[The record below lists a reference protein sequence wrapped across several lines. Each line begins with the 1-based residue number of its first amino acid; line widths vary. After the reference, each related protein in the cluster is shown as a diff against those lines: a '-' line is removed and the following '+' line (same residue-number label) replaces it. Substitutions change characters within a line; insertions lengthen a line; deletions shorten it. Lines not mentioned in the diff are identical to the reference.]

1 MPTRFRFLTAALLV
15 AGLLFTPFAG
25 LLRAQEKAPP
35 RDLVRLGNL
44 KFAHY
49 GAVAY
54 LKEIGAKHGLEFR
67 EQMFSKGV
75 DIVPAIMSGEIDIAA
90 SALEAAIAGRAGGS
104 PVYIIAG
111 FAKGGVRMVA
121 GKDSGIKSVADLK
134 GRKVGVTRGG
144 PQELCLFAE
153 LAKFGLTF
161 SDQPGKD
168 VQLFYLPYADLNQA
182 LQGKQ
187 IDAMSQSEP
196 QSTQA
201 ITGGYGVELLKPYD
215 TEIGEPIRA
224 LVMTE
229 KMYNEKPDVARRV
242 LACFVESTKYFLD
255 HPEFAQ
261 KYVCETVFKSQLSAE
276 DYRAAVE
283 NAKFTYDITAEH
295 VQATTDLMVKFGSGK
310 MSVPPVAKDYVKLDL
325 LARAKQDLGVK

>member
-1 MPTRFRFLTAALLV
+1 MTSVLRRSAALL
-15 AGLLFTPFAG
+15 ALGLLAFSPPAS
-25 LLRAQEKAPP
+25 AQEK
-35 RDLVRLGNL
+35 RDVVRLGNL

-54 LKEIGAKHGLEFR
+54 LKEIGARHGLEFQER
-67 EQMFSKGV
+67 MFAKGV
-75 DIVPAIMSGEIDIAA
+75 DIVPAILAGEIDIAA

-111 FAKGGVRMVA
+111 FAKGGVRIVA
-121 GKDSGIKSVADLK
+121 NKDAGIKTIADFK
-134 GRKVGVTRGG
+134 GKKVGVTRGG

-168 VQLFYLPYADLNQA
+168 VQLFYLPYSDLNQA
-182 LQGKQ
+182 LQQRQ

-201 ITGGYGVELLKPYD
+201 IAAGFGVEVLKPYD

-242 LACFVESTKYFLD
+242 VTAFVESTKYFLD
-255 HPEFAQ
+255 NPDIAQ
-261 KYVCETVFKSQLSAE
+261 KYVCETVFKSQLTPA
-276 DYRAAVE
+276 DYKAAVE
-283 NAKFTYDITAEH
+283 NAKFTYDISVEH
-295 VQATTDLMVKFGSGK
+295 VQATTDLMVRNGAGK
-310 MSVPPVAKDYVKLDL
+310 MTKPPKAADYVKLDL
-325 LARAKQDLGVK
+325 LQKAKQQLGIK